1 MSPLDFAKGD
11 YKISSFLHEILSKE
25 NELEKVEVDFETDDE
40 DPVATDESLP
50 EVENII
56 KNVIEPDHQIRDEE
70 MVKLLKQ
77 EKKRKLNEIRDLDQR
92 LRTLNRHYQRRKE
105 TSTTIGE
112 NV

>member
-1 MSPLDFAKGD
+1 M
-11 YKISSFLHEILSKE
+11 
-25 NELEKVEVDFETDDE
+25 EKVEVDLETDDE

-77 EKKRKLNEIRDLDQR
+77 EKKQMVKLLKQEKKRKLHEIRDLDQR
-92 LRTLNRHYQRRKE
+92 VAYLEQTL
-105 TSTTIGE
+105 STQKR
-112 NV
+112 NKHNY